1 MYSILLL
8 FIFPPR
14 LPVAVV
20 ALLYVATGN
29 LFAAEVL
36 EGPVSAQ
43 VIRVIDGDT
52 IAASATIWPGQS
64 IRIYVR
70 VNGVDT
76 PELKG
81 KCPFEKKLANL
92 ARRFVINWTFS
103 GQIKLKNIKQGKYAG
118 RIIADVYDTNGR
130 NLAAGLLKQGLAIKY
145 AGGKKTLWCSPK
157 PSQTASRRFG
167 EN

>member
-1 MYSILLL
+1 MLSILLL
-8 FIFPPR
+8 YALPPR
-14 LPVAVV
+14 LPVVV
-20 ALLYVATGN
+20 AGLLYAATGN
-29 LFAAEVL
+29 LFAAEIL

-52 IAASATIWPGQS
+52 IAASATIWPGQN

-76 PELKG
+76 PELRG
-81 KCPFEKKLANL
+81 KCPFEKKLAYL
-92 ARRFVINWTFS
+92 ARRFVINWSYS

-130 NLAAGLLKQGLAIKY
+130 NLAAELLRQGLAIKY
-145 AGGKKTLWCSPK
+145 AGGKKTRWCGRKSSK
-157 PSQTASRRFG
+157 TASRIYD
-167 EN
+167 ED